1 MPRFDN
7 SASSTRSAPPNRG
20 VKPTRK
26 RPLLADDYLA
36 PLEAVGAD
44 NGFVALGVREELAA
58 VLAADNVTE
67 PFPIQTATLPDSI
80 AGRDVLGRGQ
90 TGSGKTLAFGLG
102 MLTSLAFRRNDPHQP
117 IGLVMVPTRELAQ
130 QVDAVLKPLARQVRL
145 STQVIAGGLPY
156 AKQLDSLKRAVS
168 ILVATPGRLIDLV
181 NKGVLD
187 LSQVQV
193 TVLDEADQMSDMGFM
208 PDMITILDLVKP
220 QGQRMLFSATL
231 DGAVDTLVKRYLDD
245 PIRHEV
251 DSGRATVESMEH
263 HILVVEPKHKD
274 VIISQIGARAGRTIM
289 FARTQLGAERIGAAL
304 AQSGVPCGV
313 LHGGMAQRIRTRTL
327 AAFQKM
333 PDAVLVATDVAAR
346 GIHVDGI
353 SLVVNVDAPTD
364 HKDYLHRAGRTAR
377 AGESGTV
384 VTLAFSRQKQ
394 AVIGMLARAGVR
406 PTPVFARPMDRD
418 LVKITGAQEP
428 SGEPWISPAVT
439 FQPAPRKGHSTRSFD
454 KPRRPATGGP
464 RRDFDDRSGR
474 SSAPAA
480 RREFDDRSG
489 RSSAPAARREF
500 DDRSRRDAAAPAPRR
515 DFDDR
520 PRRDAA
526 TPRREFGDKPIFG
539 GRDRATSGERSTDRA
554 PRSGSTGRPAA
565 GAGKP
570 RAGRP
575 AAGKPVAGK
584 PRVGRST
591 DGKPSFGKGS
601 ASGRPGAAAGRP
613 GAAAGRPGAAAGR
626 PGGKPTGKPAG
637 RSTGK
642 PGGKPA
648 GRPGAKSA
656 GKPASSRRGDTGRA
670 ARG

>member
-474 SSAPAA
+474 SSAPAPH
-480 RREFDDRSG
+480 REFDD
-489 RSSAPAARREF
+489 
-500 DDRSRRDAAAPAPRR
+500 
-515 DFDDR
+515 
-520 PRRDAA
+520 
-526 TPRREFGDKPIFG
+526 
-539 GRDRATSGERSTDRA
+539 
-554 PRSGSTGRPAA
+554 
-565 GAGKP
+565 
-570 RAGRP
+570 
-575 AAGKPVAGK
+575 
-584 PRVGRST
+584 
-591 DGKPSFGKGS
+591 
-601 ASGRPGAAAGRP
+601 
-613 GAAAGRPGAAAGR
+613 
-626 PGGKPTGKPAG
+626 
-637 RSTGK
+637 
-642 PGGKPA
+642 
-648 GRPGAKSA
+648 
-656 GKPASSRRGDTGRA
+656 
-670 ARG
+670 

>member
-7 SASSTRSAPPNRG
+7 SASSTRSAPPHRG

-439 FQPAPRKGHSTRSFD
+439 FQPAPRKGHSARSFD

-474 SSAPAA
+474 SSAPAPH
-480 RREFDDRSG
+480 REFDDR
-489 RSSAPAARREF
+489 P
-500 DDRSRRDAAAPAPRR
+500 RRDAAAPAPRR

-520 PRRDAA
+520 SGRSSAPAPRREFDDRPRRDATA
-526 TPRREFGDKPIFG
+526 PRREFGDKPIFG

-613 GAAAGRPGAAAGR
+613 GAAAGRPGGR
-626 PGGKPTGKPAG
+626 PTGKPAG

-656 GKPASSRRGDTGRA
+656 GKPSSSRRGDTGRA